1 MSRQFWTETLAW
13 ATASGT
19 AVTATTEAILFPN
32 VTIPGNYMQDGR
44 AVELFIFGQ
53 FSNIVTTPGTV
64 VFKIRWGGVTGTIL
78 AQTAAI
84 SLSATA
90 QTNQMFS
97 IEALLQTRS
106 NGATGTVMATGLA
119 TMGVEAT
126 VAPHFMGSAGA
137 ATPAAVTADLTTD
150 TALSV
155 TAVFSLTGNSV
166 QGLNYVLK
174 ALN

>member
-1 MSRQFWTETLAW
+1 MSRQFWQETLAW

-19 AVTATTEAILFPN
+19 AVTATTEAVLFPN

-64 VFKIRWGGVTGTIL
+64 VFKIRWGGVAGTVI

-84 SLSATA
+84 QLNAAA

-106 NGATGTVMATGLA
+106 NGATGTIMGTGVT
-119 TMGVEAT
+119 TMSVEGT
-126 VAPHFMGSAGA
+126 TAPHFMGSAGA
-137 ATPAAVTADLTTD
+137 ASPAVATVDLTAD

-155 TAVFSLTGNSV
+155 TAVFSLTGNSA